1 MPAMSEQEPTP
12 EMTTKEGEGKK
23 IGATT
28 TLAIVA
34 GVLALVGSIVI
45 GHGRCGESPKPPADA
60 APVVIDAAPS
70 ADASAEDA
78 APSPDALPD
87 VVDAAPAP
95 AIDAAA
101 P

>member
-1 MPAMSEQEPTP
+1 MPPMSEEEATP
-12 EMTTKEGEGKK
+12 ETTTKEGEGKK
-23 IGATT
+23 PGATT

-34 GVLALVGSIVI
+34 GVLALVGSIII

-60 APVVIDAAPS
+60 APVTIDAATS

-78 APSPDALPD
+78 VPSPDGLPD